1 LDQRG
6 AQQVV
11 EYVLAGK
18 AVLGTVPTQQTI
30 VAERFFDESGGMQ
43 LVLHTPFGGRINR
56 AWGLALRKRFCVT
69 FDFELQA
76 AATDNGIV
84 ISLGEKHSFRLEAV
98 FGFLHSHTLREVLL
112 PAVLQ
117 APMFMTRWRWN
128 VSRALVLLR
137 FSHGKKVPP
146 QIQRMK
152 AEDLLGTVFPDAMAC
167 QDNIVGGRTRQIPDH
182 PLVNETLRDC
192 LTEAMDLEGL
202 TALLKQIEAGAI
214 RCVAVDTP
222 MPSPFSHEVLNA
234 NPYAFLD
241 DAPLEERR
249 ARAVEMRR
257 TLPAQ
262 LAGEVGA
269 LDLAAI
275 EEVQR
280 ESWPVVRDSDE
291 LHDALLTLLWLP
303 LKEAQDWAMY
313 LPRLIEEG
321 RAIELNVRSGAQEV
335 RGWVATEYRTQV
347 ETAFAGGDDTTLDTI
362 VLGWMESIGPTT
374 AIELATRLSC
384 RTQAIDQ
391 SFVRLEAPGLVL
403 RGSFRPS
410 SPHASPLTP
419 HGIEWCHRRLLAR
432 IHRLTIGRLRKEVEP
447 VTAAEFMQFLLQWQ
461 HVSPGS
467 RLHGEA
473 GLLDIVA
480 QLAGFEAAA
489 SAWEPHVLRMRLA
502 KYEPE
507 LLDRLCLSGA
517 VSWGRLSPHPRLAH
531 VGDLERRRI
540 IPTSVAPISFFPRE
554 ESEWLRDVFHDEAAL
569 QGPDPFA
576 QLSSVAQNLRRALH
590 ERGASFFADLVRMT
604 NHLPTEVEEG
614 LWELVAAG
622 LVTADGFDNL
632 RALMDPRRRRAEGRE
647 RSRRPR
653 HSAGRWS
660 LLRNVIHHPI
670 SALSAQHFPAES
682 IARQL
687 LRRYGVVFR
696 DLLAR
701 ESLVQSWREVL
712 VQYRRMELKGE
723 VRGGRFVSGFVGE
736 QFALPEAVESLRAA
750 RKRNES
756 GPASHDIK
764 LSASDPLNLA
774 GIILPGPRVPAVPSN
789 FVVFRDG
796 AVVRSV
802 LGRDAADRPDAQIES
817 SEYARQE

>member
-1 LDQRG
+1 LPLTPYASPIQWLRQECGLDQRG
-6 AQQVV
+6 AQQAI

-56 AWGLALRKRFCVT
+56 AWGLALRKRLCVT

-84 ISLGEKHSFRLEAV
+84 ISLGEKHSFPLDSV

-152 AEDLLGTVFPDAMAC
+152 AEDLLGAVFPDAMAC
-167 QDNIVGGRTRQIPDH
+167 QDNIVGERTRQIPDH

-192 LTEAMDLEGL
+192 FTEAMDLDGL
-202 TALLKQIEAGAI
+202 TALLKRIEAGAI

-222 MPSPFSHEVLNA
+222 MPSPFSHEILNA

-269 LDLAAI
+269 LDPAAI

-280 ESWPVVRDSDE
+280 ESWPVVRDPDE

-303 LKEAQDWAMY
+303 VEEAQDWAIH
-313 LPRLIEEG
+313 LPRLIDEG
-321 RAIELNVRSGAQEV
+321 RAVELMVRGKGVGVGEGLGVRGEAKEV
-335 RGWVATEYRTQV
+335 RGWVATEHRARM
-347 ETAFAGGDDTTLDTI
+347 ESMFASGDEATTGAT

-374 AIELATRLSC
+374 ASELAARLHLPA
-384 RTQAIDQ
+384 QAIDQ
-391 SFVRLEAPGLVL
+391 SLIRLEASGQVL
-403 RGSFRPS
+403 RGSFRPK
-410 SPHASPLTP
+410 SPYPLPLTP
-419 HGIEWCHRRLLAR
+419 YEIEWCHRRLLAR

-447 VTAAEFMQFLLQWQ
+447 VTAAEFMRFLFQWQ
-461 HVSPGS
+461 HASPGS

-473 GLLDIVA
+473 GLLDIIA

-489 SAWEPHVLRMRLA
+489 SAWDSHLLRVRMA

-517 VSWGRLSPHPRLAH
+517 VGWGRLSPHPRLGQREEA
-531 VGDLERRRI
+531 DRTKRI
-540 IPTSVAPISFFPRE
+540 VPTSIAPISVFPRE
-554 ESEWLRDVFHDEAAL
+554 ESEWLLEVMRDETARI
-569 QGPDPFA
+569 GPEPFA
-576 QLSSVAQNLRRALH
+576 GLSAVAQDLRRALA

-604 NHLPTEVEEG
+604 NHLATEVEEG

-632 RALMDPRRRRAEGRE
+632 
-647 RSRRPR
+647 
-653 HSAGRWS
+653 
-660 LLRNVIHHPI
+660 
-670 SALSAQHFPAES
+670 
-682 IARQL
+682 
-687 LRRYGVVFR
+687 
-696 DLLAR
+696 
-701 ESLVQSWREVL
+701 
-712 VQYRRMELKGE
+712 
-723 VRGGRFVSGFVGE
+723 
-736 QFALPEAVESLRAA
+736 
-750 RKRNES
+750 
-756 GPASHDIK
+756 
-764 LSASDPLNLA
+764 
-774 GIILPGPRVPAVPSN
+774 
-789 FVVFRDG
+789 
-796 AVVRSV
+796 
-802 LGRDAADRPDAQIES
+802 
-817 SEYARQE
+817 

>member
-1 LDQRG
+1 
-6 AQQVV
+6 
-11 EYVLAGK
+11 
-18 AVLGTVPTQQTI
+18 
-30 VAERFFDESGGMQ
+30 
-43 LVLHTPFGGRINR
+43 
-56 AWGLALRKRFCVT
+56 VT

-84 ISLGEKHSFRLEAV
+84 ISLGEKHSFPLDSV
-98 FGFLHSHTLREVLL
+98 FGFLHSQTLREVLL

-128 VSRALVLLR
+128 ASRALVLLR

-152 AEDLLGTVFPDAMAC
+152 AEDLLGSVFPDAMAC
-167 QDNIVGGRTRQIPDH
+167 QDNMIGERTRQIPDH

-192 LTEAMDLEGL
+192 FTEAMDLDGL

-214 RCVAVDTP
+214 SCVAVDTP
-222 MPSPFSHEVLNA
+222 MPSPFSHEILNA

-269 LDLAAI
+269 LDQAAI

-280 ESWPVVRDSDE
+280 ESWPVVRDPDE

-303 LKEAQDWAMY
+303 VEEVRDWVIH
-313 LPRLIEEG
+313 LPHLIDEG
-321 RAIELNVRSGAQEV
+321 RAAELGARGEGREA
-335 RGWVATEYRTQV
+335 RGWVSTENQARV
-347 ETAFAGGDDTTLDTI
+347 KMVLACGEETTLDAI

-374 AIELATRLSC
+374 VVELAHRLHLSADDVN
-384 RTQAIDQ
+384 R
-391 SFVRLEAPGLVL
+391 SMVRLEASGQVL
-403 RGSFRPS
+403 RGQFRPNS
-410 SPHASPLTP
+410 ALRTQHSELSVAGAP
-419 HGIEWCHRRLLAR
+419 EWCHRRLLAR

-447 VTAAEFMQFLLQWQ
+447 VTAAEFMKFLFQWQ
-461 HVSPGS
+461 HVAPGS

-473 GLLDIVA
+473 GLLNIVV
-480 QLAGFEAAA
+480 QLAGFEAAS
-489 SAWEPHVLRMRLA
+489 SAWEPHLLRARLA

-507 LLDRLCLSGA
+507 WLDRFCLSGA
-517 VSWGRLSPHPRLAH
+517 VSWGRLSPHPRLAQAD
-531 VGDLERRRI
+531 VCERRRI
-540 IPTSVAPISFFPRE
+540 IPTSVAPISLFPRE
-554 ESEWLRDVFHDEAAL
+554 EGEWLRDAFHHDAAS
-569 QGPDPFA
+569 QGSDPFA
-576 QLSSVAQNLRRALH
+576 QLSSVAQDLRRTLQ

-653 HSAGRWS
+653 YSAGRWS
-660 LLRNVIHHPI
+660 LLRQASASTDIHSPLNIAH
-670 SALSAQHFPAES
+670 SALRPTAHASRS
-682 IARQL
+682 IEPVARQL

-701 ESLVQSWREVL
+701 EPLVQSWRDLL
-712 VQYRRMELKGE
+712 VQYRRMELQGE
-723 VRGGRFVSGFVGE
+723 IRGGRFVSGFTGE
-736 QFALPEAVESLRAA
+736 QFALPEAVESLRAM
-750 RKRNES
+750 RKQSES
-756 GPASHDIK
+756 SAASHDIK

-774 GIILPGPRVPAVPSN
+774 GIILPGPRVPAVSTN
-789 FVVFRDG
+789 FLVFRDG
-796 AVVRSV
+796 VVVRSV
-802 LGRDAADRPDAQIES
+802 IGRESRSGEADLGGSLPAVARS
-817 SEYARQE
+817 S